1 LRSRVND
8 IPLLINA
15 FLEKYQQYRSGPRIA
30 PETLERLTAY
40 RWPGNVR
47 ELKSIIQ
54 SAVNLA
60 QGRRIDTLHLPGHLR
75 DLPKPRHPQ
84 TVLPENT
91 EIAPLAAIEKKH
103 ILFVYEQ
110 FEGNKTRTA
119 KALAIG
125 LNTLRRKLAAYGVD

>member
-1 LRSRVND
+1 M
-8 IPLLINA
+8 
-15 FLEKYQQYRSGPRIA
+15 
-30 PETLERLTAY
+30 AY
-40 RWPGNVR
+40 SWPGNVR

-75 DLPKPRHPQ
+75 DLPKPRQAQ
-84 TVLPENT
+84 TRLPEDPT
-91 EIAPLAAIEKKH
+91 ISPLAEIEKKH

-110 FEGNKTRTA
+110 FKGNKTRTA

-125 LNTLRRKLAAYGVD
+125 LNTLRRKLGAYGVD